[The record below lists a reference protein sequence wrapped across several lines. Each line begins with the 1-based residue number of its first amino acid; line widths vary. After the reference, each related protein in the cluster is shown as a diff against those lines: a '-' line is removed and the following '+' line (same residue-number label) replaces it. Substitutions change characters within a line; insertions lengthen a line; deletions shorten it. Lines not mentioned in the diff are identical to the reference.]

1 MKKFIRNGLIGAG
14 LVGIGL
20 ATAYVLK
27 VIKEVDDVDLDEED
41 EEDDFFSDE
50 EDCEDIAAEWDS
62 LLDDDLTRDEA
73 ILGIL
78 NQTSDYTTESLA
90 ELTDAEIFDL
100 YKTLNI

>member
-41 EEDDFFSDE
+41 DFFSDE

-62 LLDDDLTRDEA
+62 LPDDDLTRDEA

-78 NQTSDYTTESLA
+78 NQSSDYTTESLA